1 MHKGIPKSH
10 CVAVL
15 TFFYLLFHVAD
26 LTSFNNRVIYVNKE
40 YKKVSGKGNVWI
52 SNVFLQGA
60 NKVGNPTSQKRW
72 CL

>member
-40 YKKVSGKGNVWI
+40 YKKVSGKGNV
-52 SNVFLQGA
+52 
-60 NKVGNPTSQKRW
+60 
-72 CL
+72 